1 MEFLKTNAL
10 KFLDKAEESFKKGEY
25 NFAMFFIE
33 QFFQLVLKYIIGKK
47 YGDFP
52 KTHSLKILFELTKD
66 NDLIRFYKENMDTFR
81 DIELAYIASRYF
93 DVEYSKSSAENSLIL
108 ARKFME
114 VAKIV

>member
-10 KFLDKAEESFKKGEY
+10 KFLEKAEECFKKGEY
-25 NFAMFFIE
+25 NFAMFFVE
-33 QFFQLVLKYIIGKK
+33 QFFQLILKYIIGKR

-66 NDLIRFYKENMDTFR
+66 EDTIKFYRNNVDILR

-93 DVEYSKSSAENSLIL
+93 DVEYSKSSAENSLEL
-108 ARKFME
+108 AKKFME
-114 VAKIV
+114 VAKID